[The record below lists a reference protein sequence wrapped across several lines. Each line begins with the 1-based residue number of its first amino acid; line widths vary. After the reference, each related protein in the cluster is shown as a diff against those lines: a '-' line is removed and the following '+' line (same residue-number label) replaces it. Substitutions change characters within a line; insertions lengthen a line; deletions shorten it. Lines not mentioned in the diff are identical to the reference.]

1 VSTATIGVVVAAG
14 SATRMGEPKALMPI
28 GRRPML
34 QWVVDAAE
42 ASSLSRVVVVTG
54 HGEEA
59 IRQGIQ
65 LNRAEWAH
73 NPEPERGTM
82 SSLRAGLEA
91 MGPARAVV
99 KLVSDQP
106 EIRTSVIDA
115 LLLAWNPDH
124 YDTALVAYTDGD
136 GHPLLVATEALTG
149 LGEGDRRLWR
159 LIEERPDRVLRV
171 TSNQPRPVDVNTP
184 EDYRAVI
191 DRLSARP

>member
-1 VSTATIGVVVAAG
+1 MSAATIGIVVAAG

-28 GRRPML
+28 GERPML

-54 HGEEA
+54 HAEAA
-59 IRQGIQ
+59 IRGGIQ

-73 NPEPERGTM
+73 NPDPGRGTM

-91 MGPARAVV
+91 AGPAEAVV

-115 LLLAWNPDH
+115 LLLAWDPGQ
-124 YDTALVAYTDGD
+124 YDAALVSYVDGD
-136 GHPLLVATEALTG
+136 GHPLLVATDVVAELAD
-149 LGEGDRRLWR
+149 GDRLLWH
-159 LIEERPDRVLRV
+159 LIEERPDRIMRV
-171 TSNQPRPVDVNTP
+171 TSNQTRPVDVNTP

-191 DRLSARP
+191 DRLSGRP